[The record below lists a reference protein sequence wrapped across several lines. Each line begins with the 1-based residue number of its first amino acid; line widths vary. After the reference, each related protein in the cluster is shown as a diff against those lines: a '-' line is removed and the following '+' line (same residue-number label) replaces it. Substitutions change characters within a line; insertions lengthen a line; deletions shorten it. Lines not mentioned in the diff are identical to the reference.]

1 MILSVLLQ
9 RASGP
14 SRFPAVNLTARP
26 HSCSQE
32 RVKAG
37 LRSAP
42 KFTESAP
49 LCPEQSLSRIQSWWR
64 KLRAGRRSST
74 ASRFDS
80 SSVLSAASSNGHQ
93 KRWRRFSA
101 GDAVLKQSHGVWTES
116 LRSWNVSPLFQM
128 GWSRMEWFL
137 PAEALQASGTVYPL
151 MACKTWKRASSTTW
165 TRFIWMKSA
174 ESSTNIHHCS
184 ERVLLT
190 DRNHCNQR
198 EEEER
203 GEDEDLRSSLLAD
216 VSKVVLW
223 FPWWRLNSFI
233 LRLLWLILL
242 FKSFRNYLQSSGLS
256 ITSPRDPGPAFKSPW
271 WRTKR

>member
-37 LRSAP
+37 LHSAP

-64 KLRAGRRSST
+64 KLRAGRHSTTVHCCGGVVYSST

-116 LRSWNVSPLFQM
+116 LRS
-128 GWSRMEWFL
+128 
-137 PAEALQASGTVYPL
+137 
-151 MACKTWKRASSTTW
+151 
-165 TRFIWMKSA
+165 
-174 ESSTNIHHCS
+174 
-184 ERVLLT
+184 
-190 DRNHCNQR
+190 
-198 EEEER
+198 
-203 GEDEDLRSSLLAD
+203 
-216 VSKVVLW
+216 
-223 FPWWRLNSFI
+223 
-233 LRLLWLILL
+233 
-242 FKSFRNYLQSSGLS
+242 
-256 ITSPRDPGPAFKSPW
+256 
-271 WRTKR
+271 